1 MSSWLRTLLGLEE
14 GEVPAGGETFWEFS
28 SMPQGFW
35 LAASAVLLL
44 ASLVFIFA
52 LYFRERQL
60 GAFQRSFLAFL
71 RLSCLI
77 LVVLILLNPR
87 LLTETSITRPGKTVI
102 LLDDSASMQEKDK
115 LGEEAA
121 RLVAEVT
128 GLDPSTLPTRS
139 EIAVAA
145 VDRKLE
151 EDGGESSLLE
161 RLERNNSLAF
171 YTFGSELKGVSRFSQ
186 GAVPDTAQNETRVGD
201 ALVDVV
207 GEFDRE
213 PLAGIVILSDG
224 RNNSGVSPL
233 RADDAISLDRRVP
246 IFAIGVG
253 MDKLPMNFVVEEL
266 TMPPL
271 VEVDYPLEIDAK
283 VLLSGIQRPVKVQL
297 HRSREDGR
305 DRKLVDVRNLT
316 PKNRLLKERLRFTD
330 RLAEKGKY
338 RYTLSI
344 ERDRREIEWRD
355 NLQSAQVTAASELRR
370 VLLMAGHAT
379 NEYRFL
385 RNLAIRDDGIQV
397 SCWLSSADTEYPQ
410 DGDILISELPQ
421 SREALREYDAVLML
435 DPQPSTVTPEF
446 QEALVDFVTEQGGGL
461 AFVAGEI
468 NTHTLGGDA
477 RFRKLRALLPVDL
490 GSGRLPLAGRVFDK
504 PWQPALTARGRVY
517 PLCRLTDEPVENLEL
532 WQRLPP
538 FYFWYQAS
546 KLRPGGVSLL
556 QKDSDIVAAMHRIG
570 FAEVLYLGSDDFW
583 RWRAVDVGIHER
595 FWAAIIRQLSLGK
608 EQAGTRRATIETD
621 RDRYSREED
630 VRINVRLVDSRRRP
644 VEGPSVEVF
653 IESGRK
659 SENEGEPQKP
669 GKSPRAGDGKRRKR
683 LTLSPVPGS
692 TGSYSGIFRT
702 SDAGHYQVSL
712 GEEAKNFF
720 EIVDIYSELD
730 DLSPDFRTLEQLA
743 ELSGGRFFTVSPELE
758 ELGDGALIPD
768 ASISEVIARRASTV
782 WDSAMMMFLFTG
794 LLVLEWI
801 LRKLWRL
808 N

>member
-246 IFAIGVG
+246 IFAIGVR
-253 MDKLPMNFVVEEL
+253 MDKLPMNFAVEE
-266 TMPPL
+266 
-271 VEVDYPLEIDAK
+271 
-283 VLLSGIQRPVKVQL
+283 
-297 HRSREDGR
+297 
-305 DRKLVDVRNLT
+305 
-316 PKNRLLKERLRFTD
+316 
-330 RLAEKGKY
+330 
-338 RYTLSI
+338 
-344 ERDRREIEWRD
+344 
-355 NLQSAQVTAASELRR
+355 
-370 VLLMAGHAT
+370 
-379 NEYRFL
+379 
-385 RNLAIRDDGIQV
+385 
-397 SCWLSSADTEYPQ
+397 
-410 DGDILISELPQ
+410 
-421 SREALREYDAVLML
+421 
-435 DPQPSTVTPEF
+435 
-446 QEALVDFVTEQGGGL
+446 
-461 AFVAGEI
+461 
-468 NTHTLGGDA
+468 
-477 RFRKLRALLPVDL
+477 
-490 GSGRLPLAGRVFDK
+490 
-504 PWQPALTARGRVY
+504 
-517 PLCRLTDEPVENLEL
+517 
-532 WQRLPP
+532 
-538 FYFWYQAS
+538 
-546 KLRPGGVSLL
+546 
-556 QKDSDIVAAMHRIG
+556 
-570 FAEVLYLGSDDFW
+570 
-583 RWRAVDVGIHER
+583 
-595 FWAAIIRQLSLGK
+595 
-608 EQAGTRRATIETD
+608 
-621 RDRYSREED
+621 
-630 VRINVRLVDSRRRP
+630 
-644 VEGPSVEVF
+644 
-653 IESGRK
+653 
-659 SENEGEPQKP
+659 
-669 GKSPRAGDGKRRKR
+669 
-683 LTLSPVPGS
+683 
-692 TGSYSGIFRT
+692 
-702 SDAGHYQVSL
+702 
-712 GEEAKNFF
+712 
-720 EIVDIYSELD
+720 
-730 DLSPDFRTLEQLA
+730 
-743 ELSGGRFFTVSPELE
+743 
-758 ELGDGALIPD
+758 
-768 ASISEVIARRASTV
+768 
-782 WDSAMMMFLFTG
+782 
-794 LLVLEWI
+794 
-801 LRKLWRL
+801 
-808 N
+808 